1 MKSNTNS
8 KTKPTT
14 GTSLISPNITLT
26 LTLSRADVDKAY
38 QEALKRL
45 SQRVSAPGFRKG
57 KVPTAVAEEK
67 IGRAH
72 LVEHVLDDLLPAA
85 YRAAVEK
92 SGKKPITRPEF
103 SVVSADEGKDWV
115 IEAQFAQLPTVTLGK
130 YQTYVAAGLKAAE
143 KTLAEQ
149 KKAAQKDTKDTK
161 PAAAAPEQE
170 KEVKLQHIFREL
182 VTQIKPQ
189 IPELLL
195 KHETQHE
202 FEHMASQLKQL
213 GISVDSYLERRKM
226 NMEQLSQE
234 LAVSTL
240 NRLQLDLI
248 LGAIA
253 KEKKLVVTPADR
265 DAYFSQIKDEKQR
278 QELQKDEHYLGHL
291 DTNLTRQKVVDFLLA
306 A

>member
-1 MKSNTNS
+1 MIGSNV
-8 KTKPTT
+8 
-14 GTSLISPNITLT
+14 TLT
-26 LTLSRADVDKAY
+26 LTLPKAEVATSY
-38 QEALKRL
+38 KQALKKL
-45 SQRVSAPGFRKG
+45 SQRVAAPGFRKG
-57 KVPTAVAEEK
+57 KVPAAVAEEK

-72 LVEHVLDDLLPAA
+72 LIEHVLDTLLPAA
-85 YRAAVEK
+85 YRAGVEK

-115 IEAQFAQLPTVTLGK
+115 IEAQFAELPTITLGK
-130 YQTYVAAGLKAAE
+130 YQAHVASGLKAAE
-143 KTLAEQ
+143 KTIAEQ
-149 KKAAQKDTKDTK
+149 KKTAQKADDKDKK
-161 PAAAAPEQE
+161 PAAMTAEQE
-170 KEVKLQHIFREL
+170 KEIRLQHIFREL
-182 VTQIKPQ
+182 VTQLKPQ
-189 IPELLL
+189 IPEMLL

-213 GISVDSYLERRKM
+213 GLSVDSYLERRQM

-234 LAVSTL
+234 LAISTL

-253 KEKKLVVTPADR
+253 RERKLTVTPADR
-265 DAYFSQIKDEKQR
+265 EAYFAQIKDEKQR

-306 A
+306 S